1 MDLRDSLRAAFGVER
16 LVIWVV
22 AALAVAVVVS
32 VASASGGLVSPP
44 SASFEADY
52 DADAN
57 AVTISHAGGDTLTA
71 TQLAIVVTDTSNHT
85 ATVPWPG
92 AEERV
97 GQGDSVTID
106 DPAIDSD
113 GDGSYFDADAT
124 VGFELTGDATVR
136 IDWTGRPFGAPE
148 TTTVTLATLGNET
161 GT

>member
-16 LVIWVV
+16 LAIWVV

-52 DADAN
+52 DAGAN
-57 AVTISHAGGDTLTA
+57 AVTIGHTGGNTLTA
-71 TQLAIVVTDTSNHT
+71 TQLAIVVTDTSSHT
-85 ATVPWPG
+85 TTVSWPAAG
-92 AEERV
+92 ERV
-97 GQGDSVTID
+97 RRGDDATID
-106 DPAIDSD
+106 DPTVDSD
-113 GDGSYFDADAT
+113 GDGNYFDADAT

-148 TTTVTLATLGNET
+148 QTTVTLSTLGNET
-161 GT
+161 GS